1 MANVEILSGNVE
13 LPPDRKGMFRHA
25 LHRIGR
31 SGQGWQGSVE
41 SIEIT
46 RVIDGGRSGA
56 FVLEVALRAGVEHR
70 QRVVKIGAAEEMAA
84 EYGNY
89 RRLLVPYPAA
99 VCAPIQEAT
108 QGALDIGSGRDGDI
122 EAVVYTHVADYAGRP
137 QAAVST
143 LEDLVR
149 TALADPASATAA
161 RRLIGDLFAQMA
173 TPFHNRREILSSR
186 SLRDLNPT
194 LGPDLVLSAEAVPAE
209 PIYAE
214 DVLEVSLGQG
224 EFHSGQELRI
234 ADFGDSE
241 VRIETSGQDKDTVL
255 SGRVIRSRFPEQ
267 RRTLDGAFASLEREE
282 GAVVADGVRTADPA
296 AGLRPALTDPRFG
309 RVRGVVHGDLNARN
323 VMCVDGRPVLID
335 FARTAE
341 DRPVLSDAAWLEVSL
356 MRDVFAGL
364 PYADLV
370 RIQRLLAFATR
381 ARTVATD
388 VAEFDRIVEGFFE
401 DQALVAFRILHE
413 VRVASQRLHPGD
425 TVWLDYAAVLH
436 LSAYRTVKWSAHPE
450 HALRATHAIAAVA
463 TEWLADENPFT
474 HGERFSE
481 LFSRVAPVIDLTR
494 PGAASLMAGL
504 LAAVDA
510 RHPGLAAPEVDELR
524 DRFTRTCYLDRAREL
539 IVRLSREHDEFP
551 LVADH
556 EDSAVVTGGPGAGK
570 SRLLLELAYRRALDI
585 ADPGPGSGSLRF
597 PLLLTAAELLAGPEG
612 PRLDV
617 PREALVLGA
626 VHLLLDGLDEVP
638 DTGFARITEWA
649 RSLRAHFPRIR
660 LTVAVRDGGR
670 AAEAFGL
677 PVLRLALWDE
687 EDITWFLSRRP
698 IPMTVRRELV
708 STLVETHRADGGV
721 PQGLVAML
729 AETAVKEQSS
739 ASIGAR
745 YERYFAGDLTEEETR
760 TLASVAAMAVDTAE
774 PVRPGFELGG
784 LLGRGIL
791 EAGPRGV
798 RFLRLAE
805 RDYFAAR
812 ALSGDFA
819 EDRARAFAWRDIC
832 VLAARLPSTP
842 DAVVELMVRSVL
854 SADPRFAA
862 RMLAF
867 RPVLALG
874 PVRGWKTLLAD
885 AGAGAHTRRSV
896 TESLLLTGI
905 PPARQAIS
913 DVLLHPGT
921 PATAQLEILAVLEL
935 SATRAG
941 PDWPY
946 AGWARHVLGEV
957 LARGEQPAE
966 TVLAALAV
974 IGAARIRGLE
984 LLQGE
989 LLQAGDPRVALA
1001 ADGLLRRFEVV
1012 VPPRLH
1018 EVREELTANGLR
1030 DVEARLPTLSRS
1042 REIREAN
1049 ETRVRLL
1056 ERTSSPAEPITRRFS
1071 YGIAYDVGD
1080 LLSGFSF
1087 EPMPPDALSRLTE
1100 LPESEAVLLAH
1111 QLLSGS
1117 LRARDALVSP
1127 VLATSPLHLLL
1138 IAAGAA
1144 TSPTAVDQVERLVIA
1159 LAPVVEADRIEGLAA
1174 LCHAVVRADP
1184 RRGFALTRGSARI
1197 LRDRGLAARL
1207 YWPWSTMMAHTSPA
1221 PDELD
1226 RLLVDGVEGAIE
1238 ELASYAPSW
1247 DGTRH
1252 PGPPLSVAARE
1263 AVLKRREDAM
1273 EWALAVA
1280 AAKLTNALPEVIE
1293 IAGNRNLATTAETF
1307 STGRHGI
1314 VEIAPH
1320 ARVLAALG
1328 GFARETGEYADAHRV
1343 LVGFDTTGLHPTV
1356 EAGRSTGLAFLGDW
1370 EPLLRAAKGDGGPL
1384 DTAARQT
1391 ILHWV
1396 PGPCT
1401 PVDARHPGEIATR
1414 LLRWA
1419 AEPGTSPERRA
1430 LLEELAYEAERKHGK
1445 LLPRP
1450 C

>member
-1 MANVEILSGNVE
+1 
-13 LPPDRKGMFRHA
+13 MFWHA
-25 LHRIGR
+25 LYRIGR
-31 SGQGWQGSVE
+31 SGQGWQGPVE

-56 FVLEVALRAGVEHR
+56 FVLEVALRAGAEYR

-108 QGALDIGSGRDGDI
+108 QGALDIGSKRDGEI
-122 EAVVYTHVADYAGRP
+122 EAVVYTHVAEYAGRP
-137 QAAVST
+137 QAAVPT

-149 TALADPASATAA
+149 TALGDSASVSAV
-161 RRLIGDLFAQMA
+161 RRVIGDLFAHMA
-173 TPFHNRREILSSR
+173 TPFHNRREFFSSR

-194 LGPDLVLSAEAVPAE
+194 LGPDLVLSAGTVPGE

-214 DVLEVSLGQG
+214 DVLEVSLGHG
-224 EFHSGQELRI
+224 EFVSGQELRI
-234 ADFGDSE
+234 ADSGGCE
-241 VRIETSGQDKDTVL
+241 VRIETSGQGKDAVL
-255 SGRVIRSRFPEQ
+255 SGRVIRSRFSEQ
-267 RRTLDGAFASLEREE
+267 RRTLDGAFASLERKE
-282 GAVVADGVRTADPA
+282 GAVIADGVRTADPA

-309 RVRGVVHGDLNARN
+309 RVRGIVHGDLNARN
-323 VMCVDGRPVLID
+323 VMCVESRPVLID

-370 RIQRLLAFATR
+370 RIQRSLAFATR
-381 ARTVATD
+381 ARAVATD

-401 DQALVAFRILHE
+401 DQALVAFRILYE
-413 VRVASQRLHPGD
+413 VRLASQHLYPGD
-425 TVWLDYAAVLH
+425 TAWLDYAAVLH

-450 HALRATHAIAAVA
+450 HALRATHAVAAVA
-463 TEWLADENPFT
+463 TEWLAAENPFS
-474 HGERFSE
+474 HGDRLTE
-481 LFSRVAPVIDLTR
+481 LFSRVAPAIDLAR

-524 DRFTRTCYLDRAREL
+524 DRFTRTCYADRARAL
-539 IVRLSREHDEFP
+539 IVRLSREHGEFP
-551 LVADH
+551 LAADH

-570 SRLLLELAYRRALDI
+570 SRLLLELAYWRAIDI
-585 ADPGPGSGSLRF
+585 AGPGPGSGPLRF
-597 PLLLTAAELLAGPEG
+597 PLLLSAAELLADPEG

-638 DTGFARITEWA
+638 DAGYERIAEWA
-649 RSLRAHFPRIR
+649 RSLLTLFPRVR
-660 LTVAVRDGGR
+660 LSVAVRDGGR
-670 AAEAFGL
+670 AAEAFEL
-677 PVLRLALWDE
+677 PVHRLALWDE
-687 EDITWFLSRRP
+687 DDITWFLSRRP
-698 IPMTVRRELV
+698 IPMTVRRELA
-708 STLVETHRADGGV
+708 STLAETHRADGGA

-729 AETAVKEQSS
+729 AEAAMKEGSS
-739 ASIGAR
+739 ASIGAL
-745 YERYFAGDLTEEETR
+745 YERYFAGDLTEAET
-760 TLASVAAMAVDTAE
+760 TALASVAAMAVDTAE

-784 LLGRGIL
+784 LLAHGIL
-791 EAGPRGV
+791 EASPRGV

-812 ALSGDFA
+812 ALSGDLA
-819 EDRARAFAWRDIC
+819 EDRARTFAWRDIC
-832 VLAARLPSTP
+832 VLGARLPSTP
-842 DAVVELMVRSVL
+842 DAVVDLMVRSVI

-862 RMLAF
+862 RMLAL

-874 PVRGWKTLLAD
+874 HVRDWRASLAD
-885 AGAGAHTRRSV
+885 AGAGSHTHRSV
-896 TESLLLTGI
+896 AEALLLTGI
-905 PPARQAIS
+905 PSARQAIS
-913 DVLLHPGT
+913 DVLLDPGT
-921 PATAQLEILAVLEL
+921 PAAAQLEILGALEL

-941 PDWPY
+941 PTWAY
-946 AGWARHVLGEV
+946 AVWARHVLGGV
-957 LARGEQPAE
+957 LASGEHPAE
-966 TVLAALAV
+966 TVLAAIAV

-984 LLQGE
+984 MLLGE
-989 LLQAGDPRVALA
+989 LLQTGDPRVALA
-1001 ADGLLRRFEVV
+1001 ADGLLRRFQVV
-1012 VPPRLH
+1012 VPPRLG
-1018 EVREELTANGLR
+1018 EVRDELTASGLR
-1030 DVEARLPTLSRS
+1030 DVEARLPTMSGS
-1042 REIREAN
+1042 REIRKAN

-1056 ERTSSPAEPITRRFS
+1056 ERTSSQAELITRRFS

-1087 EPMPPDALSRLTE
+1087 EPPSLDAVRLLTE
-1100 LPESEAVLLAH
+1100 LPESEAVLSAH
-1111 QLLSGS
+1111 QLLSGGPQ
-1117 LRARDALVSP
+1117 ARDALVLP

-1144 TSPTAVDQVERLVIA
+1144 ASPAAVDHVERLVIA

-1184 RRGFALTRGSARI
+1184 RRGFALTRSSARI
-1197 LRDRGLAARL
+1197 LRDRDLAARL

-1226 RLLVDGVEGAIE
+1226 RLLADGVDGAIE
-1238 ELASYAPSW
+1238 ELALYAPSW
-1247 DGTRH
+1247 DGTC
-1252 PGPPLSVAARE
+1252 PPVPPLSVAARE
-1263 AVLKRREDAM
+1263 AVLERRDDVVD
-1273 EWALAVA
+1273 WVLAVA

-1293 IAGNRNLATTAETF
+1293 IAGNRKLATATETF

-1314 VEIAPH
+1314 VGIAPH

-1343 LVGFDTTGLHPTV
+1343 LVGFDTAGLHPTV
-1356 EAGRSTGLAFLGDW
+1356 DAGRSTGLAFLGDW

-1384 DTAARQT
+1384 DTAARQA
-1391 ILHWV
+1391 ILHWA

-1401 PVDARHPGEIATR
+1401 PAESHDPREIAAR
-1414 LLRWA
+1414 LLRSA
-1419 AEPGTSPERRA
+1419 AEPGTTPERRA
-1430 LLEELAYEAERKHGK
+1430 LLEELTYEAERKHGK